1 MEFRGAFGESLLHL
15 SAIQHLHGCERMYKI
30 IQEDMEIL
38 EAKAAGVNLGCDGKQ
53 GGLLLGDVTCGWWWW
68 DKTGA

>member
-1 MEFRGAFGESLLHL
+1 
-15 SAIQHLHGCERMYKI
+15 MYKI
-30 IQEDMEIL
+30 IQEDVEIL

-53 GGLLLGDVTCGWWWW
+53 GGLLLGDVMCGWWWW